1 MNLAGIIIS
10 IILLCLVCAGLSFF
24 IVEAIKD
31 KYIPTWLKSIGISL
45 QLIVFIVLVLAISVN
60 FKIQYNK
67 AIKRAYYHGVS
78 IKTTVHFDNENNIE
92 KADTIFYIERF

>member
-10 IILLCLVCAGLSFF
+10 IIFSCLVCVGLSFF

-31 KYIPTWLKSIGISL
+31 KYVPTWLKSIAISL
-45 QLIVFIVLVLAISVN
+45 QITVFICLIIVVSVSLKLHYDKN
-60 FKIQYNK
+60 
-67 AIKRAYYHGVS
+67 IKRAYYHGVS

-92 KADTIFYIERF
+92 KADTIFYIEE